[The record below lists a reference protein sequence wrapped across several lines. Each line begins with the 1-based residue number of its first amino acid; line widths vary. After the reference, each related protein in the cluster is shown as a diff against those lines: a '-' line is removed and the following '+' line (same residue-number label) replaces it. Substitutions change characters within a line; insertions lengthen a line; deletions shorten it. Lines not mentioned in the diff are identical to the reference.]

1 MTRAS
6 ALARSSSVSPISWQ
20 AIWTCPICCT
30 APTAAAALAREFPE
44 LPAPLLQAI
53 RLHTTGA
60 VGMSPLDLIVYVAD
74 VIEPGRYCAGVDK
87 LRDMVGKV
95 ELEDLFMATLVYV
108 VGNLIERRKLIHP
121 DTVTVWNYYVA
132 RARERAAA
140 NDAKGS
146 K

>member
-1 MTRAS
+1 
-6 ALARSSSVSPISWQ
+6 
-20 AIWTCPICCT
+20 
-30 APTAAAALAREFPE
+30 
-44 LPAPLLQAI
+44 
-53 RLHTTGA
+53 
-60 VGMSPLDLIVYVAD
+60 
-74 VIEPGRYCAGVDK
+74 
-87 LRDMVGKV
+87 MVGKV

>member
-1 MTRAS
+1 M
-6 ALARSSSVSPISWQ
+6 
-20 AIWTCPICCT
+20 
-30 APTAAAALAREFPE
+30 
-44 LPAPLLQAI
+44 
-53 RLHTTGA
+53 
-60 VGMSPLDLIVYVAD
+60 
-74 VIEPGRYCAGVDK
+74 
-87 LRDMVGKV
+87 